1 MTTWCVLTWFLLP
14 IAWAIDDYL
23 LERNKR
29 KSKQTRK
36 NE

>member
-23 LERNKR
+23 LERSKR

-36 NE
+36 NK